1 VPGQGP
7 PTPLDPLRRLVS
19 WGAKT
24 RRGRSLSV
32 KPAVQRIDRRAADD
46 RLAELGP
53 DADTSRRLDE
63 TTGAVATTI
72 VSLSPLTAGMAIDY
86 IDRLA
91 RPIPSL
97 SAEAGVNIVTRGYAA
112 HLAVEQDPQAFGA
125 LEVPV
130 LGTLPPLR
138 HGRPPQDILTRAV
151 KASRRNFPAVRSV
164 SAPVWDGFVV
174 LLTRRVHAIVADDGD
189 LVAVEVVDGLAR
201 FGWVL
206 RQVDIHYDL
215 SPELSL

>member
-1 VPGQGP
+1 M
-7 PTPLDPLRRLVS
+7 
-19 WGAKT
+19 

-32 KPAVQRIDRRAADD
+32 QPGRRIDSKTSED
-46 RLAELGP
+46 RLAALGP
-53 DADTSRRLDE
+53 DAGIARRLDE
-63 TTGAVATTI
+63 SAGRFAATI
-72 VSLSPLTAGMAIDY
+72 VSLSPLTAGLAIDY

-97 SAEAGVNIVTRGYAA
+97 TPAAGVELVTRSYAA

-125 LEVPV
+125 ADVPV

-138 HGRPPQDILTRAV
+138 HGRPPQDILSRAV
-151 KASRRNFPAVRSV
+151 KASRRNFPAIRAV
-164 SAPVWDGFVV
+164 SAPVWEGFVV
-174 LLTRRVHAIVADDGD
+174 LLTGRLHERVADDDD
-189 LVAVEVVDGLAR
+189 LVAPEVVDGLAR

-215 SPELSL
+215 SPELRAS